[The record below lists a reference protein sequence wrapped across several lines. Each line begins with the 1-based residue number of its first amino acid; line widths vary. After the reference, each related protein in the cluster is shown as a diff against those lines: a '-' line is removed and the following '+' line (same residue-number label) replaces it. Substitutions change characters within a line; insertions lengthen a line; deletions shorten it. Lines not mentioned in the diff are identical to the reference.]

1 MPKYRI
7 DLHTHTSSSIINGD
21 LRIDF
26 ESVEK
31 SLLKFKNYNVSI
43 AAFSD
48 HNRFDVDQ
56 YKKARDLA
64 KQINILFLP
73 AIEVNV
79 TRNSDN
85 SIANIIYIFKEDLTD
100 KQLNEISLIAR
111 KEIPKKG
118 ISNNEINSIFK
129 DFETIIIPHIGK
141 SDSFKIE
148 DLKDIHFDAIEI
160 SSLKHPNYLRT
171 IKQGYKGSIVAFSD
185 THIWKKYP
193 ELGELITEIEMG
205 NATFVELKKALRKN
219 VSWVKER

>member
-21 LRIDF
+21 HRIDF

-31 SLLKFKNYNVSI
+31 SLMKFKDYNVSI

-85 SIANIIYIFKEDLTD
+85 SIANVIYIFRDDLSEE
-100 KQLNEISLIAR
+100 KLNEIATIA
-111 KEIPKKG
+111 KKHSPKKG
-118 ISNNEINSIFK
+118 ISNKEINIIFK

-141 SDSFKIE
+141 SDSFRIE
-148 DLKDIHFDAIEI
+148 DLQDVKFDAIEI

-185 THIWKKYP
+185 THI
-193 ELGELITEIEMG
+193 
-205 NATFVELKKALRKN
+205 
-219 VSWVKER
+219 